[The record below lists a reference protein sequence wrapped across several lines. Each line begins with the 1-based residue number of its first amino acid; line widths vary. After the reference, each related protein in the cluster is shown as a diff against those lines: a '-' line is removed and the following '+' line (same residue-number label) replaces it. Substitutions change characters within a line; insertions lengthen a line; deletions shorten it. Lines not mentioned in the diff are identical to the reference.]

1 MKNLTFLNM
10 EKLITT
16 IPFYTILTE
25 EEKMFLSQ
33 NCSIVDFDSREALF
47 KQGSFAVN
55 IYFVLEGYCK
65 MTYQSGNKRKI
76 VYIARKGEIIGKD
89 YILLEHYPYS
99 THSLTASKLMVFPK
113 NLFQKICE
121 LNKSFYLKISNKLEF
136 KLRETM
142 EWLINLSFKNVEG
155 AVAMFILK
163 FCNKNFKDI
172 SLTRT
177 EIAEIIGYSRES
189 IIHTLTK
196 FEQEKLI
203 KTKGKDIIIKDI
215 EKLEEIIKYG

>member
-1 MKNLTFLNM
+1 M
-10 EKLITT
+10 EKLIAA

-25 EEKMFLSQ
+25 DEKMFLSQ

-47 KQGSFAVN
+47 KQGSFAAN

-65 MTYQSGNKRKI
+65 MTYQSGNKKKI
-76 VYIARKGEIIGKD
+76 VYIAREGEIIGKD
-89 YILLEHYPYS
+89 YILMEHYPYS
-99 THSLTASKLMVFPK
+99 THSLTTSKLMVIPK
-113 NLFQKICE
+113 NLFREICE
-121 LNKSFYLKISNKLEF
+121 LNNSFYLKISNKLEL
-136 KLRETM
+136 KLQETM

-172 SLTRT
+172 GLSRT

-196 FEQEKLI
+196 FEREKLI
-203 KTKGKDIIIKDI
+203 KTKGKNIIIKDI
-215 EKLEEIIKYG
+215 EKLKEIIKYG

>member
-1 MKNLTFLNM
+1 M
-10 EKLITT
+10 EKLIAA

-47 KQGSFAVN
+47 KQGSFAAN

-65 MTYQSGNKRKI
+65 MTYQSGNKKKI
-76 VYIARKGEIIGKD
+76 VYIAREGEIIGKD
-89 YILLEHYPYS
+89 YILMEHYPYS
-99 THSLTASKLMVFPK
+99 THSLTTSKLMVIPK
-113 NLFQKICE
+113 NLFRKICE
-121 LNKSFYLKISNKLEF
+121 LNNSFYLKISNKLEL
-136 KLRETM
+136 KLQETM

-155 AVAMFILK
+155 AMAMFILK

-172 SLTRT
+172 GLSRT

-196 FEQEKLI
+196 FEREKLI
-203 KTKGKDIIIKDI
+203 KTKGKNIIIKDI
-215 EKLEEIIKYG
+215 EKLKEIIKYG

>member
-1 MKNLTFLNM
+1 M
-10 EKLITT
+10 EKLITA

-25 EEKMFLSQ
+25 DEKMFLSQ

-47 KQGSFAVN
+47 KQGSFAAN

-65 MTYQSGNKRKI
+65 MTYQSGNKKKI
-76 VYIARKGEIIGKD
+76 LYIAREGEIIGKD
-89 YILLEHYPYS
+89 YILMEHYPYS
-99 THSLTASKLMVFPK
+99 AHSLTTSKLMVIPK
-113 NLFQKICE
+113 NLFREICE
-121 LNKSFYLKISNKLEF
+121 LNNSFYLKISNKLEL
-136 KLRETM
+136 KLQETM

-172 SLTRT
+172 GLSRT

-196 FEQEKLI
+196 FEREKLI
-203 KTKGKDIIIKDI
+203 KTKGKNIIIKDI
-215 EKLEEIIKYG
+215 EKLKEIIKYG

>member
-1 MKNLTFLNM
+1 M
-10 EKLITT
+10 EKLITA
-16 IPFYTILTE
+16 IPFYAILTE
-25 EEKMFLSQ
+25 DEKMFLSQ

-47 KQGSFAVN
+47 KQGSFAAN

-65 MTYQSGNKRKI
+65 MTYQSGNKKKI
-76 VYIARKGEIIGKD
+76 VYIAREGEIIGKD
-89 YILLEHYPYS
+89 YILMEHYPYS
-99 THSLTASKLMVFPK
+99 THSLTNSKLMVIPK
-113 NLFQKICE
+113 NLFREICE
-121 LNKSFYLKISNKLEF
+121 LNNSFYLKISNKLEL
-136 KLRETM
+136 KLQETM

-172 SLTRT
+172 GLSRT

-196 FEQEKLI
+196 FEREKLI
-203 KTKGKDIIIKDI
+203 KTKGKNIIIKDI
-215 EKLEEIIKYG
+215 EKLKEIIKYG